1 MSDALPLPPRPNLEQ
16 YKKRAKDLAKLCKS
30 GDPAKLKAWAK
41 DWIENLIK
49 LYGLDVELPLEER
62 REYTPAQIDY
72 LAERSVR
79 RIAKFL
85 RTPDPSRANCT
96 LAQAQFVLARQHG
109 FASWPKFARH
119 LEGLSQPRSPVSEFE
134 SAVDAIVNGDLSTLK
149 KMLAK
154 NPKLASARSTREHGS
169 TLLHYVSANG
179 VEDFRQKTPKNIVE
193 ITRLLLDAGAD
204 VNAESG
210 AYRGGSTVLGL
221 TATSCHPEEAGVQ
234 LPLMELLMK
243 YGADID
249 GDGGGNAVNDC
260 LHNGR
265 GDAAELYASRGAK
278 LDLEGAAGVGRLDV
292 VKSFFEEDG
301 SLKPSATRAQMI
313 DGFAWACEFGKTNV
327 IDFLLNRGVSV
338 DTRLKHDGQI
348 GLHWAAYNGHVDSV
362 RLLLERGSPVDF
374 KDENYNGTPLGWALY
389 GWGNAVERRG
399 LGRYY
404 KVVALLVRAGAK
416 VDESWFVDDEDRQRA
431 SRRAKSDKK
440 MMAALAG
447 ELPGRRK
454 RKQGRNGDAETGER
468 GETRQKG

>member
-1 MSDALPLPPRPNLEQ
+1 MSNALPLPPRPNLEQ
-16 YKKRAKDLAKLCKS
+16 YKKRAKDLAKLCNS
-30 GDPAKLKAWAK
+30 GDPEKLRAWVK
-41 DWIENLIK
+41 DWIETLIK
-49 LYGLDVELPLEER
+49 LYGLDIALPLEEGR
-62 REYTPAQIDY
+62 KYTPADIDH
-72 LAERSVR
+72 LAEQSLKHIARS
-79 RIAKFL
+79 L
-85 RTPDPSRANCT
+85 RSADPSQANCT
-96 LAQAQFVLARQHG
+96 LAQAQFALARQHG

-119 LEGLSQPRSPVSEFE
+119 IEGLSQPRSPVSEFE
-134 SAVDAIVNGDLSTLK
+134 SAVDAIVSGDLATLK

-154 NPKLASARSTREHGS
+154 NPKLARARSTREHSS

-234 LPLMELLMK
+234 LPLMDLLIK
-243 YGADID
+243 QGADID
-249 GDGGGNAVNDC
+249 GPGGGSAINDC

-265 GDAAELYASRGAK
+265 GEAAEFFASRGAR

-301 SLKPSATRAQMI
+301 TLKPSATREQMI
-313 DGFAWACEFGKTNV
+313 DGFAWACEFGKPNV
-327 IDFLLNRGVSV
+327 IEFLLDRGVSV
-338 DTRLKHDGQI
+338 DTRLKHNGQI
-348 GLHWAAYNGHVDSV
+348 GLHWAAYNGHVESV
-362 RLLLERGSPVDF
+362 RLLLERRSPVNFRDASF
-374 KDENYNGTPLGWALY
+374 EGTPLEWALY
-389 GWGNAVERRG
+389 GWGNAVDRRK

-404 KVVALLVRAGAK
+404 EVVAMLVRGGAK
-416 VDESWFVDDEDRQRA
+416 VDESWFVDDLERERA

-447 ELPGRRK
+447 ELPGAMRERK
-454 RKQGRNGDAETGER
+454 
-468 GETRQKG
+468 GETRGRKAKG